1 MASFNFRRGLILL
14 NMKKQMAISQKN
26 AALST
31 SAKALGG
38 HVDTKI
44 YKDYNLHGG
53 DVGVLAGSG
62 VVCGQAERGE
72 RQIRTIITS
81 NSSDNVI
88 A

>member
-1 MASFNFRRGLILL
+1 MTRSHKPFDTDARLL
-14 NMKKQMAISQKN
+14 TI
-26 AALST
+26 
-31 SAKALGG
+31 
-38 HVDTKI
+38 
-44 YKDYNLHGG
+44 YNLHGG